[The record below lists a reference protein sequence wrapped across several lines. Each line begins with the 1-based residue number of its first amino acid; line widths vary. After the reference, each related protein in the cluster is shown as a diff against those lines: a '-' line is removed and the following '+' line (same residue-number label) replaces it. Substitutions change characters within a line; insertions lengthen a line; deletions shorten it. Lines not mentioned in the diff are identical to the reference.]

1 MQNYR
6 KIYRFYR
13 LLKNTEVK
21 IEYRKKKKKKEH
33 RNKTSYEIYDSFR
46 SMSDFYGLT
55 FLISFMKN
63 VMIVNVLFEMKKS
76 KRICSYTIGI
86 KWEIYILT

>member
-6 KIYRFYR
+6 KIYRVYR

-21 IEYRKKKKKKEH
+21 IENRKTKKKEQ
-33 RNKTSYEIYDSFR
+33 RNKTSCEIYDSFR

-55 FLISFMKN
+55 FLISFLKN

-76 KRICSYTIGI
+76 KEICCYTIV
-86 KWEIYILT
+86 